1 MAIDPQNH
9 PEFPDSTQTLIFK
22 SLFALV
28 KGIPE
33 VVAYCKGGIE
43 EVSAQDVRSAGP
55 NSYPAIW
62 MYLFDDSAETQP
74 SNQGLL
80 VTTISILLYNK
91 RGTFTGTRENLER
104 RVLSKIEVAM
114 YTKLI
119 LRDEDDNQLTDS
131 VINSGVVEAPVE
143 EGSDSFIWE
152 MQPVFGSII
161 DQTTQ
166 LPSDYPVIP

>member
-1 MAIDPQNH
+1 LSHTAR
-9 PEFPDSTQTLIFK
+9 
-22 SLFALV
+22 
-28 KGIPE
+28 
-33 VVAYCKGGIE
+33 GGIE

-80 VTTISILLYNK
+80 VTQISILLYGK
-91 RGTFTGTRENLER
+91 RGTFTGTQENLQR
-104 RVLSKIEVAM
+104 RVLSIIEVAM
-114 YTKLI
+114 HTKLI

-131 VINSGVVEAPVE
+131 VVSSGVIEAPLE
-143 EGSDSFIWE
+143 EGTDSFVWE
-152 MQPVFGSII
+152 LRPVFGTII

-166 LPSDYPVIP
+166 LPIEYPAIP